1 MMSKIA
7 IIGGTGVYDP
17 SILGDVREVSAE
29 TPYGTVTAVEGSYHG
44 KTVLF
49 MNRHGAGHSIPPHR
63 INYRAN
69 IWGLKEL
76 GVDCILATAAVGSL
90 NLDYVPGSFVFPDQY
105 LEFTKSRQCTFFDGG
120 EAGVVHTD
128 MTEPYCP
135 EIRKAFAEAA
145 EALSSKA
152 FSGGTYVCTEGP
164 RFETPA
170 EIKMY
175 SLYGGDLV
183 GMTAYPEVALAR
195 EIGICYGTVAMV
207 TNYAAGIST
216 SALTHQEVLDEM
228 ARMSEDIKKFLLKT
242 IDLLPEQRDCTCK
255 NTPGSM

>member
-1 MMSKIA
+1 MGKIA

-17 SILGDVREVSAE
+17 SILNDIKEVTQE
-29 TPYGTVTAVEGSYHG
+29 TPYGTITAVEGEYHG

-49 MNRHGAGHSIPPHR
+49 MNRHGAGHSIPPHM

-76 GVDCILATAAVGSL
+76 GVDRILATAAVGSL
-90 NLDYVPGSFVFPDQY
+90 NQEMAPGNFVFPDQY
-105 LEFTKSRQCTFFDGG
+105 LEFTKNRQCTFFDGG
-120 EAGVVHTD
+120 ELGVVHTD

-135 EIRKAFAEAA
+135 HIRTAYMKAA
-145 EALSSKA
+145 KA
-152 FSGGTYVCTEGP
+152 ISHTAHNGGTYVCTEGP

-175 SLYGGDLV
+175 HRLGGDLV

-195 EIGICYGTVAMV
+195 ELGLCYGAVSMV
-207 TNYAAGIST
+207 TNYAAGISEHPL
-216 SALTHQEVLDEM
+216 SHEEVLEM
-228 ARMSEDIKKFLLKT
+228 MAQLSADIKELLLNT
-242 IDLLPEQRDCTCK
+242 IDALPAERECGCGGTAE
-255 NTPGSM
+255 SM